1 MVCANNKY
9 AYSNVYMLSMSL
21 LHHSHKIN
29 MFSDIIVLDP
39 STIFQTYE
47 FISCDTLCDHSHMP
61 LYHPIKIKTK
71 TK

>member
-21 LHHSHKIN
+21 SHHFHKIN
-29 MFSDIIVLDP
+29 MFSDVIVLDP

-61 LYHPIKIKTK
+61 LYHQ
-71 TK
+71 